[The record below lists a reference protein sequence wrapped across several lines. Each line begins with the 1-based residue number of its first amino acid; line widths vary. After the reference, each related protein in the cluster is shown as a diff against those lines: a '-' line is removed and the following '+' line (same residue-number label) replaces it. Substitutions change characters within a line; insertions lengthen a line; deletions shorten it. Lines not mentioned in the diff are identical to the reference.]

1 MVRKQGKVGQM
12 GYAIRSLLRSPG
24 FSLLVVLVLGLG
36 IGANTAIFSVFRGVL
51 LRPLPHADGATLVFL
66 QQSARQSGMEDVK
79 FSVPEIVDL
88 RESMR
93 TLSGFAEFSAM
104 PFTMLGAERPVQ
116 VQAGIVSGNYFDVMG
131 LDAVLGRTFGAIDDG
146 AGAEPVM
153 MLTHGYWQRAFGG
166 DPSVIGRAFRMNGR
180 SVTVVGV
187 LEPAPPFPGETDV
200 FVNIVTSPHHLDAT
214 MVHGRSHRMTDVFAR
229 LVPGADVKTAQ
240 VEVDRI
246 AARMY
251 GQYPENYDAA
261 AGYAVSVTPLRDAL
275 TSQARFTLWLLMA
288 AAGLVLLT
296 TCANVA
302 NLVLTRNMQRDR
314 EFAVRWAMGANR
326 WALRRILL
334 AETGLLA
341 LAGAVFGIVLAWVGL
356 DLLVGFAGRFTA
368 RASEI
373 SLDGG
378 VLLFTVLVAGL
389 AALVFAFTPGLHFKE
404 AAGATLTRSG
414 SRTTGGRQRLQRG
427 LIVAQVAA
435 SVTVLTAAGLLART
449 LVKLSSVDMGVKME
463 NTLTLEVPADH
474 EGHSAAEIVALQHE
488 MQRRIE
494 ALPGVH
500 AVGVGLS
507 VPLRRN
513 ELKLEIMAEGRPP
526 EPGVP
531 VPMAEYRTAT
541 PEFFE
546 AVGMRVLRGRAF
558 DDTDQTDSGPVAILN
573 QALAERLF
581 GDEDPLGRYVSWTGQ
596 VLPAIGMT
604 ERWKTVVGVVSNT
617 RDDGPDAAPP
627 LIMYQPL
634 TQNDI
639 GYFPGAFVI
648 RANGAAALA
657 PRVQQIANELAPD
670 QPVLRVATLEQ
681 IRDRTIAAERLN
693 TFLVGALGMLALVIA
708 SVGIAGALSF
718 FISQRTSEFGI
729 RMSLGAAPAR
739 VLAMVLGDGA
749 LLLAIGTALGLLG
762 SLIVARLLEG
772 MLFGVEPSDPW
783 TLILVTLVM
792 VVVGLIAAGVP
803 AIRAARVDPL
813 VAIRQETR

>member
-1 MVRKQGKVGQM
+1 MR
-12 GYAIRSLLRSPG
+12 YAIRSLLKSPG
-24 FSLLVVLVLGLG
+24 FSFLVVLVLGLG

-51 LRPLPHADGATLVFL
+51 LRPLPHADGATLVYL
-66 QQSARQSGMEDVK
+66 QHSARQSGMEDVK

-93 TLSGFAEFSAM
+93 TLTGFAEFSAM
-104 PFTMLGAERPVQ
+104 PFTMLGSGRPVQ

-131 LDAVLGRTFGAIDDG
+131 LSAVLGRTFGAVDDG
-146 AGAEPVM
+146 AGADPVM

-166 DPSVIGRAFRMNGR
+166 DPAVIGRGFRLNGR
-180 SVTVVGV
+180 AVTVVGV

-229 LVPGADVKTAQ
+229 LVPGADVTEAQ
-240 VEVDRI
+240 VEVDRV

-251 GQYPENYDAA
+251 GEYPENYDAA
-261 AGYAVSVTPLRDAL
+261 AGYAVSVTPLREAL
-275 TSQARFTLWLLMA
+275 TSQARYTLWLLMA

-341 LAGAVFGIVLAWVGL
+341 LVGAVFGIVLAWVGL

-373 SLDGG
+373 RLDGG

-389 AALVFAFTPGLHFKE
+389 AALVFAFAPGLHFKE

-414 SRTTGGRQRLQRG
+414 SRTTGGRQGLQRG

-449 LVKLSSVDMGVKME
+449 LVKLNSVDMGVRME

-474 EGHSAAEIVALQHE
+474 EGQSAAEIVALQHE

-531 VPMAEYRTAT
+531 IPMAEYRTAT

-546 AVGMRVLRGRAF
+546 AAGMRVLSGRAF
-558 DDTDQTDSGPVAILN
+558 DETDQADSGPVAILN

-581 GDEDPLGRYVSWTGQ
+581 GDDDPIGRYVSWTGQ

-627 LIMYQPL
+627 LAMFQPL

-648 RANGAAALA
+648 RANGASALA

-681 IRDRTIAAERLN
+681 IREETVAAERLN

-708 SVGIAGALSF
+708 SVGLAGALSF
-718 FISQRTSEFGI
+718 FISQRTAEFGI
-729 RMSLGAAPAR
+729 RMSLGAAPTR
-739 VLAMVLGDGA
+739 VLAMVLGDGV

-762 SLIVARLLEG
+762 SLIVSRLLEG
-772 MLFGVEPSDPW
+772 MLFGVAPSDPW
-783 TLILVTLVM
+783 TLVIVTLVM
-792 VVVGLIAAGVP
+792 ITVGLIAAGVP
-803 AIRAARVDPL
+803 AVRAARVDPL
-813 VAIRQETR
+813 VAIRQET

>member
-1 MVRKQGKVGQM
+1 MR
-12 GYAIRSLLRSPG
+12 YAIRSLLKSPG
-24 FSLLVVLVLGLG
+24 FSFLVVLTLALGV
-36 IGANTAIFSVFRGVL
+36 GANTAIFSVFRGVL
-51 LRPLPHADGATLVFL
+51 LRPLPHENGETLVYL
-66 QQSARQSGMEDVK
+66 QQSAAQSGMTDVK

-88 RESMR
+88 RESMQ
-93 TLSGFAEFSAM
+93 TLTGFAEFSAM
-104 PFTMLGAERPVQ
+104 PFTMLGTGRPVQ

-146 AGAEPVM
+146 PGAEPVM
-153 MLTHGYWQRAFGG
+153 MLTYENWQREFGA
-166 DPSVIGRAFRMNGR
+166 DPEILGRTFRMNGR
-180 SVTVVGV
+180 VVTVVGV
-187 LEPAPPFPGETDV
+187 LEPAPPFPGRTDV

-229 LVPGADVKTAQ
+229 LTPGSEVTEAQ
-240 VEVDRI
+240 VEADRI
-246 AARMY
+246 ASRMY
-251 GQYPENYDAA
+251 SSHPENYDAA
-261 AGYAVSVTPLRDAL
+261 AGYEVQVTPLREAL
-275 TSQARFTLWLLMA
+275 TSQARLTLWLLMA

-314 EFAVRWAMGANR
+314 EFAVRWAMGGNR

-341 LAGAVFGIVLAWVGL
+341 LLGALFGIILAWVGL
-356 DLLVGFAGRFTA
+356 DLLVGFAERFTA

-373 SLDGG
+373 RLDGG
-378 VLLFTVLVAGL
+378 VLLFTVLLASV
-389 AALVFAFTPGLHFKE
+389 AALVFAFTPGLHFQE
-404 AAGATLTRSG
+404 SAGAMLTRSG
-414 SRTTGGRQRLQRG
+414 SRTTGSRQGVQRG

-449 LVKLSSVDMGVKME
+449 LVKLNSVDMGVRME

-474 EGHSAAEIVALQHE
+474 EGLSATEIVAQQHE

-531 VPMAEYRTAT
+531 IPMAEYRTAT
-541 PEFFE
+541 PEFFD
-546 AVGMRVLRGRAF
+546 AAGMRLLRGRAF
-558 DDTDQTDSGPVAILN
+558 DDTDQVDSGPVAILN

-581 GDEDPLGRYVSWTGQ
+581 GEDDPLGRRVSWTGQ

-604 ERWKTVVGVVSNT
+604 ERWKTIVGVVSNT

-627 LIMYQPL
+627 MILYQPL
-634 TQNDI
+634 TQNDL
-639 GYFPGAFVI
+639 GFFPGAFVI
-648 RANGAAALA
+648 RASGAAALA
-657 PRVQQIANELAPD
+657 PRVQQIASELAPD

-681 IRDRTIAAERLN
+681 IREETIAAERLN

-708 SVGIAGALSF
+708 CVGLAGALSF
-718 FISQRTSEFGI
+718 FISQRTAEIGI
-729 RMSLGAAPAR
+729 RMSLGAAPSR
-739 VLAMVLGDGA
+739 MLAMVLGDGA
-749 LLLAIGTALGLLG
+749 VLLAIGTAIGLVG

-772 MLFGVEPSDPW
+772 MLFGVAPSDPW
-783 TLILVTLVM
+783 TLALVTLIM
-792 VVVGLIAAGVP
+792 ITVGLMAAGVP
-803 AIRAARVDPL
+803 ALRAARVDPL
-813 VAIRQETR
+813 VAIRKET